1 MIRGYPMADKRT
13 YQDLEPRTREPEAEG
28 GKARR
33 TEEQSLTHE
42 PLFRR
47 VFEMAP
53 LGIVLV
59 GPDYRYVDFNK
70 AFVDFV
76 GYSREEILAMNVMD
90 LTHPEDKARHEQLAE
105 RAWKGETLTYS
116 LEKRFLRK
124 NGDIRW
130 GNLTSTVF
138 STDEI
143 AKCRLG
149 IIEDITE
156 RKLAEE
162 ALLKSEKAAERLA
175 QENAIMAE
183 IGAIINSSL
192 DIDDVY
198 ERFAKEA
205 RKVIPFDRISI
216 YLVDREEHCM
226 HIAYVSGGKL
236 LGRAKGDRI
245 PLEGSAS
252 KFIVETGEGLLITTG
267 ELEEYVRR
275 FPILSSTFQTGLQ
288 SLIGIPLISQDEVV
302 AILYFTSRQPDRYSE
317 EEFRIAGRVGY
328 QITSAIVNAQ
338 IFAGRRRAEEALKD
352 SEARYRILFEQN
364 IPGIAIYDVAAG
376 QLLDANPS
384 LCLML
389 GYSKA
394 EILQVG
400 LANLHPKESLHL
412 LISQIEAQSREEQQI
427 SRSIPC
433 LRKDGTVLYAD
444 IYGANTMVQGRRCV
458 VGFFIDITERKRI
471 EEELR
476 SSERNFNAL
485 AENAS
490 TGILITLPN
499 GQHVYANRQAAEI
512 TGYSVTELLEIG
524 MSRLAHPDELPRLS
538 EILKKRLSAEVV
550 PGQYETRI
558 VTKDGKALPIQ
569 VTGAK
574 TDWHGQVAD
583 IVTFVDVSE
592 RKRTEE
598 ELRKHRDMLGELVK
612 ERTGELENKSRTL
625 EELNVALKVLLRQ
638 VQEDREKLE
647 QRLVSN
653 VRKLV
658 LPYVEKIKKGRVDE
672 RIHPYLDIVERNLH
686 EIISPF
692 LQSVQQLNLTPR
704 EIQVAALIKDGK
716 TTKEIAETMGIG
728 PSSVNTHRYNI
739 RGKLNLNNKK
749 VSLRT
754 YLQSLK

>member
-1 MIRGYPMADKRT
+1 MADKRT

-33 TEEQSLTHE
+33 AEEHSPTSE

-138 STDEI
+138 STDKI

-275 FPILSSTFQTGLQ
+275 FPILSSTFQTGLK
-288 SLIGIPLISQDEVV
+288 SLVGIPLISKDEVV

-458 VGFFIDITERKRI
+458 VGFFIDITERKR
-471 EEELR
+471 
-476 SSERNFNAL
+476 
-485 AENAS
+485 
-490 TGILITLPN
+490 
-499 GQHVYANRQAAEI
+499 
-512 TGYSVTELLEIG
+512 
-524 MSRLAHPDELPRLS
+524 
-538 EILKKRLSAEVV
+538 
-550 PGQYETRI
+550 
-558 VTKDGKALPIQ
+558 
-569 VTGAK
+569 
-574 TDWHGQVAD
+574 
-583 IVTFVDVSE
+583 
-592 RKRTEE
+592 TEE

-692 LQSVQQLNLTPR
+692 LHSVQQLNLTPR

-716 TTKEIAETMGIG
+716 TTKEIAETIGIG
-728 PSSVNTHRYNI
+728 PSSVNTHRNNI